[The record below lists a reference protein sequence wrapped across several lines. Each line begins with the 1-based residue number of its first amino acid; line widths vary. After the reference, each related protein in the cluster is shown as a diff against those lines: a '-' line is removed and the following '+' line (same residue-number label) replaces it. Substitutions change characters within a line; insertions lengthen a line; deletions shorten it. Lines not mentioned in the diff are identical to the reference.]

1 MLLEEGSEILS
12 FGWSVMERMFTS
24 ICIEEAAHGI
34 ELTEVESENFHRV
47 VRWIRVE
54 RLSLTLA
61 RQQLGFESPDFI
73 RMAPTPNPGLTWIL
87 YATKAAQ
94 GSACDL

>member
-34 ELTEVESENFHRV
+34 ELTEVESENFHGLVLWVWGWKIEPDVSASAARV
-47 VRWIRVE
+47 
-54 RLSLTLA
+54 
-61 RQQLGFESPDFI
+61 
-73 RMAPTPNPGLTWIL
+73 
-87 YATKAAQ
+87 
-94 GSACDL
+94 